1 MKFNYQV
8 RTKAGEIQAGVV
20 EASSREV
27 ALSLLQ
33 KHGYYVTYLEESKM
47 PFYARK
53 LEIMKGISQKDIV
66 LFSRQLSMMFKSK
79 VPLVEALRILASGT
93 KNLPFQEK
101 ILNLS
106 EEVEGGSS
114 FSKALSRH
122 PDVFSI
128 LYVAMIKAGET
139 AGKLSESLIYLADH
153 LEREYAL
160 KSKTMGA
167 LLYPSLVL
175 VMAVLIIYLMINTVV
190 PSLRDVIE
198 ETGSEIP
205 AFTQIVLD
213 GSEILRKYGLVFLGG
228 FVVFLFLLFRYQKTE
243 GGKKLIDKFLLKTPL
258 IGPFL
263 KILSL
268 SRIAESLS
276 TLLSGGLMITQ
287 AIELSANV
295 AGNSTYQKALLSVR
309 DEVRRG
315 VPISSVLA
323 LYPDIFPP
331 LFVQMT
337 LVGEKTGNL
346 APSLMEV
353 SRFYQGETERGIV
366 QLLTVLE
373 PILIIGLGGIVGG
386 LIFSIL
392 MPLYETLSL

>member
-1 MKFNYQV
+1 MKFNYQI
-8 RTKAGEIQAGVV
+8 RTKTGDIQAGVV
-20 EASSREV
+20 EASSKEV

-53 LEIMKGISQKDIV
+53 LELMRGISQKDIV
-66 LFSRQLSMMFKSK
+66 LFSRQLSMMFKSR
-79 VPLVEALRILASGT
+79 VPLVESLRILASSQ
-93 KNLPFQEK
+93 KNLSFQEK

-106 EEVEGGSS
+106 GEVEGGSS

-122 PDVFSI
+122 PDIFSI
-128 LYVAMIKAGET
+128 LYVAMVKAGET

-153 LEREYAL
+153 LEREYNL
-160 KSKTMGA
+160 RSKTMGA

-175 VMAVLIIYLMINTVV
+175 VMSFLIVFLMINTVV
-190 PSLRDVIE
+190 PQLKMVIE

-205 AFTQIVLD
+205 AFTQVVLD
-213 GSEILRKYGLVFLGG
+213 TSELLRKYGLVFFGG
-228 FVVFLFLLFRYQKTE
+228 FVVSLFLLFRYQKTE
-243 GGKKLIDKFLLKTPL
+243 SGKKVIDRFLLKVPL

-263 KILSL
+263 KILAL

-295 AGNSTYQKALLSVR
+295 AGNSAYQEALFAVR

-315 VPISSVLA
+315 VPVSSILA
-323 LYPDIFPP
+323 LFPDIFPP

-353 SRFYQGETERGIV
+353 SRFYQGESERGIV
-366 QLLTVLE
+366 QLLSVLE
-373 PILIIGLGGIVGG
+373 PILIMGLGGIVGG

-392 MPLYETLSL
+392 IPLYQTLSL